1 MVDTPQQSGN
11 DASKRDILAEFQK
24 NPAAEKMLAV
34 AALVVLLAFIFDN
47 RWSWLFKFDSFYGAA
62 WFTTLAFLGS
72 LLVIALV
79 ALDLFGVK
87 VMEARLRLR
96 ILILLAMLPALGFII
111 DTLKGTVWGAVM
123 LAGAVVMAY
132 AAAKI
137 TTREKII
144 GK

>member
-1 MVDTPQQSGN
+1 MADTPQQSGN
-11 DASKRDILAEFQK
+11 DTSKRDILAEFQK

-34 AALVVLLAFIFDN
+34 AAIVVLLAFVFDN
-47 RWSWLFKFDSFYGAA
+47 RWGRLFDFGEYSYQSWFS
-62 WFTTLAFLGS
+62 TLAFLGS

-96 ILILLAMLPALGFII
+96 ALIALAMLPAVGFII
-111 DTLKGTVWGAVM
+111 DMLKGTVWGAIM